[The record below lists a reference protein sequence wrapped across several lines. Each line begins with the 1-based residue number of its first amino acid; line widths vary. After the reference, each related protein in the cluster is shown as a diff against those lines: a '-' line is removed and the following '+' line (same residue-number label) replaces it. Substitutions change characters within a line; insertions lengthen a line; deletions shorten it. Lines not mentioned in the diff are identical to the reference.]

1 MDADRFDALTRALTA
16 AGSRRRALA
25 LAVSG
30 MLAPLISLGD
40 TDARKSVKKCK
51 KIDKKKKRKKCL
63 KKARRANPCQDGVK
77 NGNESDIDC
86 GGTCPRCTAGQIC
99 NSRDDCTTGLCV
111 AGACAQCVVTAD
123 CGLHSDG
130 LQCFCRDTPGGQ
142 RFCTEQTCRPFAGD
156 SCANCVAGEECL
168 VAGGGADRECCTPCG
183 AT

>member
-1 MDADRFDALTRALTA
+1 MDADRFDALSRALTA
-16 AGSRRRALA
+16 AGSRRLALA

-30 MLAPLISLGD
+30 MLAPLIGLGD
-40 TDARKSVKKCK
+40 TDARKTVKKCK

-63 KKARRANPCQDGVK
+63 KKARRANPCQDGVR

-86 GGTCPRCTAGQIC
+86 GGICPRCTAGQIC

-111 AGACAQCVVTAD
+111 STVCKQCVLNTD

-142 RFCTEQTCRPFAGD
+142 RICTEQVCRFSLGLTCADCVGNEQCATAG
-156 SCANCVAGEECL
+156 AGF
-168 VAGGGADRECCTPCG
+168 ECCTPCG